1 MTLIELLVFVS
12 AFLVGTMT
20 FSVARF
26 YFNIWA
32 GFSAA
37 FLALVVFFKIM
48 DFLNRFG
55 RRRHRRKMAEKYPR
69 IFRVLA
75 VPVERDSSRL
85 LSKLFPAENHV
96 VKIGDYGWEA
106 NPFLRRATD
115 RKGNLIYLKGWNEDW
130 KLIWYAGFRPNEIE
144 FVGPKPFSEYDL
156 PNRPAPRPVC
166 PFPVQPRDTTA
177 TPPPAQ
183 FAN

>member
-26 YFNIWA
+26 YFNVWA

-37 FLALVVFFKIM
+37 FLALVVFFK
-48 DFLNRFG
+48 
-55 RRRHRRKMAEKYPR
+55 
-69 IFRVLA
+69 
-75 VPVERDSSRL
+75 
-85 LSKLFPAENHV
+85 
-96 VKIGDYGWEA
+96 
-106 NPFLRRATD
+106 T
-115 RKGNLIYLKGWNEDW
+115 
-130 KLIWYAGFRPNEIE
+130 LIWYAGFRPNEIE

-166 PFPVQPRDTTA
+166 PFPVQPRDTAA
-177 TPPPAQ
+177 TPPPVQ